1 MTNYVETRDDNIFPW
16 LLVLLEGIAAV
27 ILGILMLTAPGVTL
41 FILVQVLGIF
51 LLIAGIFRIVS
62 IFIDSSSWG
71 WKLLAGILGILAGI
85 LVLRYPL
92 WSTIVLP
99 MWIVF
104 LVGILALVQGI
115 LGLVLAFQ
123 GGGWGVGILGGLG
136 IIFGLIL
143 VANPVIGVVALPF
156 VLGVFML
163 VGGIVAIVWA
173 FRLRSSPAP
182 RGA

>member
-1 MTNYVETRDDNIFPW
+1 M
-16 LLVLLEGIAAV
+16 
-27 ILGILMLTAPGVTL
+27 
-41 FILVQVLGIF
+41 
-51 LLIAGIFRIVS
+51 
-62 IFIDSSSWG
+62 
-71 WKLLAGILGILAGI
+71 
-85 LVLRYPL
+85 
-92 WSTIVLP
+92 LP

-123 GGGWGVGILGGLG
+123 GGGWGVGILGALG

-182 RGA
+182 RGV